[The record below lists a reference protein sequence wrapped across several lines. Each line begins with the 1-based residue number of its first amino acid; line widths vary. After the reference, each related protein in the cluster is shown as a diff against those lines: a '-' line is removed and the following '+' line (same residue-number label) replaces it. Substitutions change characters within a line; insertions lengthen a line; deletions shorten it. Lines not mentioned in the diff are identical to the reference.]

1 MRRLHLG
8 ILAFLVCLSIVSA
21 QDTKPKSKSKSEPE
35 VGKPAPEIKG
45 QDINGKKFKLSDYRG
60 KVVVLAFWAHW

>member
-1 MRRLHLG
+1 MRGVHLG
-8 ILAFLVCLSIVSA
+8 ILAILVCLSFVAA
-21 QDTKPKSKSKSEPE
+21 QDTKPKSKSAPE

-60 KVVVLAFWAHW
+60 KVVVLAFWANW

>member
-1 MRRLHLG
+1 MRPMHLG

-21 QDTKPKSKSKSEPE
+21 QDTKSKSKPGPE
-35 VGKPAPEIKG
+35 VGNPAPEIKG
-45 QDINGKKFKLSDYRG
+45 QDINGKKFKLSDYKG

>member
-1 MRRLHLG
+1 MRPMLFG
-8 ILAFLVCLSIVSA
+8 TLATLVCLSIASA
-21 QDTKPKSKSKSEPE
+21 QDTKSKPGPE

-45 QDINGKKFKLSDYRG
+45 QDINGRKFKLSDYRG

>member
-1 MRRLHLG
+1 MRRVHLG

-21 QDTKPKSKSKSEPE
+21 QDTKSKSKSAPE
-35 VGKPAPEIKG
+35 VGKPAPEIRG
-45 QDINGKKFKLSDYRG
+45 LDINGKRFKLSDYRG